1 MKITSCVPLAGQGAV
16 ARHGELVAVTE
27 GSGPDPD
34 PLLSTLTAVA
44 AAAGDGHALVLGT
57 ARAALECPGQ
67 PAWACAG
74 VTADG
79 GVAVLVH
86 GRAMA
91 TVRVE
96 GGREVKLTASD
107 SVIPVSRTYTG
118 VTVDVSLTVGDP
130 VAPDPLCR
138 LDDGVVPGGGLAV
151 TMTAGAA
158 GPAEIVPEAMPST
171 GAPVAL
177 PATGVPEALPTVL
190 SMDSIPGPRPPAVT
204 APAAVRDD
212 QGPPSESADR
222 GTEPVMVDGVLCI
235 REHFNDPGALRCRQ
249 CGMSMDQLP
258 RTFQR
263 RERPP
268 LGVLLVDD
276 GSRFTLDGDYVIGRE
291 PLLDGDVI
299 AGRARPLRISDPDG
313 SVSRLHMRIS
323 LVGWQVEIS
332 DLGSVNG
339 SVLHSADGE
348 HGLIPFEPTV
358 IEPGVRIGVGRRS
371 LQYLSY

>member
-16 ARHGELVAVTE
+16 ARYGDLVAVTE
-27 GSGPDPD
+27 GGGPDPD
-34 PLLSTLTAVA
+34 PLLSTVTAVA
-44 AAAGDGHALVLGT
+44 AAAGDGHALVLST
-57 ARAALECPGQ
+57 VRAALECRGQ

-86 GRAMA
+86 GRAVA

-96 GGREVKLTASD
+96 GGREVKLAASD
-107 SVIPVSRTYTG
+107 SVIPVSRTFAG
-118 VTVDVSLTVGDP
+118 ATVDVSLTVGDP
-130 VAPDPLCR
+130 AAPDPLFR
-138 LDDGVVPGGGLAV
+138 LDDGVVPSGGLAV
-151 TMTAGAA
+151 TVTAGAA
-158 GPAEIVPEAMPST
+158 RPAEIVPEA
-171 GAPVAL
+171 
-177 PATGVPEALPTVL
+177 LPTAL
-190 SMDSIPGPRPPAVT
+190 AMDAVPGPRPQTVT
-204 APAAVRDD
+204 APAAVPDD
-212 QGPPSESADR
+212 QGPLPESADR
-222 GTEPVMVDGVLCI
+222 GTELVMVDGVLCI
-235 REHFNDPGALRCRQ
+235 REHFNDPGALRCRE

-268 LGVLLVDD
+268 LGVLVVDD
-276 GSRFTLDGDYVIGRE
+276 GSRFTLDGDYIVGRE

-299 AGRARPLRISDPDG
+299 AGRARPLQVVDPDG

-348 HGLIPFEPTV
+348 HGLVPFEPTV
-358 IEPGVRIGVGRRS
+358 IEPGVRIGIGRRS